1 MNKIKQG
8 GVDTI
13 KAVKT
18 LREKG
23 SKHEDV
29 ILIVDE
35 FYLQKQAQYCCGV
48 YVGADDKG
56 TLYKGVVAFMI
67 VSLKKSIPFIIKAI
81 PEVTVSGI
89 LIYGFLIKYQIY

>member
-1 MNKIKQG
+1 MCNLLQFVS
-8 GVDTI
+8 GVDAI

-23 SKHEDV
+23 SIHKDV

-35 FYLQKQAQYCCGV
+35 FYLQKQAQYCSAV
-48 YVGADDKG
+48 YGADDKG

-67 VSLKKSIPFIIKAI
+67 VNLKKSIPFIIKAI
-81 PEVTVSGI
+81 PEVTISGKW
-89 LIYGFLIKYQIY
+89 LSD